1 MCLML
6 ELEMMNPL
14 FNSKRNQQGFT
25 LVELIAVIV
34 ILGILLAVAAPNYL
48 NLVSDAG
55 NSAAMQAVAE
65 GKARLNHQ
73 FALMLLNDDP
83 NTQKL
88 DAIVAGVN
96 TDAGD
101 YELIFTVSAGNKEV
115 EVKARGIRSGVSGQ
129 ASGKWSISK
138 EGS

>member
-1 MCLML
+1 
-6 ELEMMNPL
+6 
-14 FNSKRNQQGFT
+14 
-25 LVELIAVIV
+25 VVV
-34 ILGILLAVAAPNYL
+34 PNYL

-55 NSAAMQAVAE
+55 NAAAVQAVTE
-65 GKARLNHQ
+65 GKTRLNNQ
-73 FALMLLNDDP
+73 LALMLLNNDP
-83 NTQKL
+83 NAQQL

-115 EVKARGIRSGVSGQ
+115 EVKARGIQPGVSGQ

>member
-34 ILGILLAVAAPNYL
+34 ILGILLAVAAPNYM

-65 GKARLNHQ
+65 GKTRLNHQ
-73 FALMLLNDDP
+73 LALMLLNNDP
-83 NTQKL
+83 NAQKL
-88 DAIVAGVN
+88 DAIVAGMN

-101 YELIFTVSAGNKEV
+101 YELIFIVSAGKNEV